1 MKFWEAIKALEEGK
15 KVRRAYWEKDVYIH
29 IDHDNIL
36 KDNSNHP
43 QDLYYIPNDDDN
55 DWEIYD
61 DRKEAPYVLRKL
73 AIELSQF
80 DSDLNSLITT
90 EDKKLIAELLVTLEC
105 RYKI

>member
-1 MKFWEAIKALEEGK
+1 MKFWEAMKCLEEGK
-15 KVRRAYWEKDVYIH
+15 RVRKTSWAENRYLYI
-29 IDHDNIL
+29 DEDGSFYDNREQIPIL
-36 KDNSNHP
+36 
-43 QDLYYIPNDDDN
+43 YTVGTE
-55 DWEIYD
+55 WEIYD

-105 RYKI
+105 KYKF